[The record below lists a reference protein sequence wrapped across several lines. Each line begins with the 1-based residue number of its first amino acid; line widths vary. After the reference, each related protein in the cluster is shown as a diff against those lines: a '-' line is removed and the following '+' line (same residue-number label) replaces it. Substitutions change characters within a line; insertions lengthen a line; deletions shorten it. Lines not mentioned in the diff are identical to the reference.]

1 MHAIQIKY
9 RKLCSHH
16 PTDKKEPTSDPK
28 NVLDFQFSW
37 EIKKNMTFFL
47 FFIKQQL
54 KLHANNLV
62 FSTSV

>member
-47 FFIKQQL
+47 FSI
-54 KLHANNLV
+54 
-62 FSTSV
+62 